1 MPPIPPDQVSPFG
14 GSVSAELSKH
24 SNGAVA
30 CPPDR
35 IVREA
40 ERRVITGVPTSGWY
54 VMQAKGTAPKPVRLG
69 PRSVGWLLS
78 ELEGWITAQRAKRDD
93 TAADYGGGIIVSQR
107 LQTR

>member
-1 MPPIPPDQVSPFG
+1 MPPVPPDQVSPFG
-14 GSVSAELSKH
+14 GSVSAECKH

-30 CPPDR
+30 RRPDR

-78 ELEGWITAQRAKRDD
+78 ELEGWIAAQRAKRDD
-93 TAADYGGGIIVSQR
+93 AAADYGGGIIVSQR
-107 LQTR
+107 QPTR

>member
-1 MPPIPPDQVSPFG
+1 
-14 GSVSAELSKH
+14 
-24 SNGAVA
+24 
-30 CPPDR
+30 
-35 IVREA
+35 
-40 ERRVITGVPTSGWY
+40 
-54 VMQAKGTAPKPVRLG
+54 MQAKGTAPKPVRLG

>member
-1 MPPIPPDQVSPFG
+1 MLPIPSYQVSPFG
-14 GSVSAELSKH
+14 SSVSADLKH
-24 SNGAVA
+24 SNGAVTRL
-30 CPPDR
+30 PDR

-78 ELEGWITAQRAKRDD
+78 ELQGWIAAQRAKRD
-93 TAADYGGGIIVSQR
+93 TP
-107 LQTR
+107 L